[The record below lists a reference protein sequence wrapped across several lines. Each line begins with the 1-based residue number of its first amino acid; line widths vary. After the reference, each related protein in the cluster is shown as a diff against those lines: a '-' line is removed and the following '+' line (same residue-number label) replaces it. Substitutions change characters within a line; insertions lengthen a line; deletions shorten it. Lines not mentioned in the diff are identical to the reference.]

1 MAEPSPGIYTFEM
14 LQPRFCELLLF
25 EVENFERWVHEKK
38 FRIMRPNTMN
48 RYGAVLDDFGF
59 ETMLEK
65 LMEGFICP
73 ISRVFFPEVGGS
85 TLDSH
90 HGFVVEYGVNRDVE
104 LGRFLP

>member
-1 MAEPSPGIYTFEM
+1 
-14 LQPRFCELLLF
+14 
-25 EVENFERWVHEKK
+25 
-38 FRIMRPNTMN
+38 MN

-73 ISRVFFPEVGGS
+73 ISRGIYFYPSWDSSWKIRHRIDGLALWFRLIFLWFVFVVFFPEVGGS